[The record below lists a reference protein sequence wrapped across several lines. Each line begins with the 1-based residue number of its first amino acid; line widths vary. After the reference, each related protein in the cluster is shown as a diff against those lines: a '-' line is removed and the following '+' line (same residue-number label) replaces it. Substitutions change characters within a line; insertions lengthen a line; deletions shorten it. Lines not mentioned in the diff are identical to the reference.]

1 MYCEK
6 KIYPKEYFT
15 SLENIIKKDL
25 IIYGYYLTHIIL
37 YDLKFGYIN
46 ISELPNKSNINWAI
60 GELNILL
67 SNNNLFYSVYADL
80 LGEICFCF
88 QLCNIQNDLLY
99 LYIYNVLNRV
109 EPDNFH
115 LTNVLGVLSY

>member
-1 MYCEK
+1 M
-6 KIYPKEYFT
+6 
-15 SLENIIKKDL
+15 
-25 IIYGYYLTHIIL
+25 THIIL

-46 ISELPNKSNINWAI
+46 ISELSNKSNINWAI

-67 SNNNLFYSVYADL
+67 SNNNLFYTVYADL
-80 LGEICFCF
+80 LGEISFCF
-88 QLCNIQNDLLY
+88 KLCNIQNDLLY

-115 LTNVLGVLSY
+115 LTNVLGILSY